1 MAKSIMTVKEAQEK
15 VLSIGLQGCHN
26 RMKEFCS
33 DIEQL
38 TRAMQTLFNQDPAVL
53 LVFGVSVKVEV
64 NSEAVGMLFK
74 SELGAEVGDK
84 IDD

>member
-1 MAKSIMTVKEAQEK
+1 MNRTGMIRSIFFFVIFQ
-15 VLSIGLQGCHN
+15 LYNN